1 MEVGLASSVI
11 STSGD
16 TLHSEAMVSSTWP
29 TASGGIKEG
38 VPPPKK
44 MEVTVR
50 PGVRAANHVS
60 SVPRAFAKERA
71 STPSWRTWLLK
82 SQ

>member
-29 TASGGIKEG
+29 TASGGISEG

-44 MEVTVR
+44 MEETVR
-50 PGVRAANHVS
+50 PGVRAANHAS
-60 SVPRAFAKERA
+60 SVPSAFAKESA
-71 STPSWRTWLLK
+71 STPSCRTWLLK